1 MIRID
6 NSVVINRP
14 VDQVFEFVANIENLP
29 EWAGPVLEAKQTSVG
44 PASVGTTQ
52 SQVGKFLGQRLEIS
66 LEVTEHEPNKK
77 ISAKSTSGPFPIEV
91 HYTFE
96 PVAEGTRMK
105 MGRHVDPRGFFKL
118 AEPIIARM
126 LKRQA
131 ETDISNLKDL
141 LEAQA

>member
-1 MIRID
+1 MGR
-6 NSVVINRP
+6 
-14 VDQVFEFVANIENLP
+14 
-29 EWAGPVLEAKQTSVG
+29 AGIGSEADFRG
-44 PASVGTTQ
+44 ARSVGTTQ

-66 LEVTEHEPNKK
+66 LEVTEHEPDKK

-118 AEPIIARM
+118 TEPIIARM
-126 LKRQA
+126 LTRQA
-131 ETDISNLKDL
+131 ETDISTLKDL